1 MHINIPE
8 YKLSLIVPHKS
19 GNTILYST
27 LVDILET
34 NSIEFINTSNN
45 DELEENCFLFIRNP
59 IDRFFSSY
67 NWYARLK
74 TLLDSDRLK
83 TLTTD
88 QLSIMNESLKIF
100 DDLEID
106 SLSKFIEKYKIFIN
120 NSNDTHFLP
129 QSSFFLKRN
138 ADKGM
143 RSNLNVNIRKEY
155 DARFENRNY
164 KFFRVEDIGDTIKL
178 NKSLLM
184 EGGIKN
190 FGLNKKDNVNK
201 IELKKFPFLKD
212 FPKNANHLFMVFYT
226 YFNDFLSE
234 NHHSKT
240 PNYYHNDITINEYI
254 KVCEMFKKECIFFGY
269 DDEPNLNN
277 IEFKKIMI

>member
-67 NWYARLK
+67 NWYTRLK

-106 SLSKFIEKYKIFIN
+106 SLPKFIEKYKIFIN

>member
-19 GNTILYST
+19 GNTIIYST

-34 NSIEFINTSNN
+34 NSIEFNNTSNN
-45 DELEENCFLFIRNP
+45 DELEENCFLFVRNP

-67 NWYARLK
+67 DWYAKVKR
-74 TLLDSDRLK
+74 LLDAERLE
-83 TLTTD
+83 TLTTN
-88 QLSIMNESLKIF
+88 QLAIMNESLKVF

-106 SLSKFIEKYKIFIN
+106 SLPKFIEKYKIFVN

-129 QSSFFLKRN
+129 QSSFFLKRDG
-138 ADKGM
+138 DKGM
-143 RSNLNVNIRKEY
+143 RSNLNLNVRKEY

-164 KFFRVEDIGDTIKL
+164 KFFRIEDIGDTIKL
-178 NKSLLM
+178 NRSLLM
-184 EGGIKN
+184 ERGIKN
-190 FGLNKKDNVNK
+190 FGLHKKDNVNK

-226 YFNDFLSE
+226 YYNDFLSE
-234 NHHSKT
+234 NHNSKN
-240 PNYYHNDITINEYI
+240 PNYYHDEITIGEYV
-254 KVCEMFKKECIFFGY
+254 KVYEMFKKECIFFGY

-277 IEFKKIMI
+277 IEFKKNTI